1 MSKTDDKQRFQ
12 PRLVLASASP
22 RRQSLLREHGLTFDI
37 IVSPHDEPD
46 DAFGTVTPAQLAEAL
61 SAFKAQSV
69 RSLVSD
75 AWILGGDTVV
85 ALGDAVFGKPVDR
98 DDARRII
105 STLAGTTH
113 EVITGVTLLDAR
125 TGRYETE
132 HDRTLVVMRRLSE
145 TEIEDYLAT
154 GAWEGKAGAYGIQD
168 RGDAFIDRIEG
179 SFSNVVGFPME
190 LVMRMLDDWG
200 YER

>member
-1 MSKTDDKQRFQ
+1 VIQADDKHA
-12 PRLVLASASP
+12 PTRLVLASASP
-22 RRQSLLREHGLTFDI
+22 RRQSLLREQGLIFDVL
-37 IVSPHDEPD
+37 VSPHDEPD
-46 DAFGTVTPAQLAEAL
+46 DIPGAVTPAHRAEAL
-61 SAFKAQSV
+61 SRFKAQSV
-69 RSLVSD
+69 RSLVGD

-85 ALGDAVFGKPVDR
+85 ALGNTVFGKPVDR

-125 TGRYETE
+125 TGRCDTG
-132 HDRTLVVMRRLSE
+132 HDRTLVIMRRLSE
-145 TEIEDYLAT
+145 TQIENYLAT

-200 YER
+200 YKR